1 VNGFIRLPG
10 GIMLRRFFPLLL
22 CSVIIIGKLHAQEVI
37 VAREKKPEPLRQPPE
52 APKQTVQP
60 SEELPSET
68 PAAKPR
74 KSKSREKK
82 STPGALTLEEMRAA
96 GARAAG
102 GSNDQ
107 SVSQPTKAREAGAES
122 APAANPTVAEAARPV
137 KRQTPVEQRSS
148 GPTKPRSAT
157 LEGIGPVRPTMME
170 SGREPP
176 SPSPSGR

>member
-1 VNGFIRLPG
+1 
-10 GIMLRRFFPLLL
+10 MLRRFFPLLL

-60 SEELPSET
+60 SEELPFET

-102 GSNDQ
+102 GSNDR
-107 SVSQPTKAREAGAES
+107 SVSQLTKAREANV
-122 APAANPTVAEAARPV
+122 APAPNPTVAETARPV
-137 KRQTPVEQRSS
+137 KRQIPVEQKSSS
-148 GPTKPRSAT
+148 GLPKPRSTT

>member
-22 CSVIIIGKLHAQEVI
+22 CGVIIIGKLHAQEVI

-52 APKQTVQP
+52 PPKQTVQP

-148 GPTKPRSAT
+148 GPTKPRNAT

-176 SPSPSGR
+176 SPSPAGR

>member
-1 VNGFIRLPG
+1 
-10 GIMLRRFFPLLL
+10 MLRRLFAVLV
-22 CSVIIIGKLHAQEVI
+22 CSVIIIARLHAQEVI
-37 VAREKKPEPLRQPPE
+37 VAREKKPEPPRQPPE

-74 KSKSREKK
+74 KSKPRARK
-82 STPGALTLEEMRAA
+82 STTEAPTLEEMRAA

-102 GSNDQ
+102 GSNDR
-107 SVSQPTKAREAGAES
+107 SVSQPTKTREANVEN
-122 APAANPTVAEAARPV
+122 APAPNPTVAETARPV
-137 KRQTPVEQRSS
+137 KRQIPVEQRSAS
-148 GPTKPRSAT
+148 GPTKPRSTT

>member
-1 VNGFIRLPG
+1 
-10 GIMLRRFFPLLL
+10 MLRRFFPLLL

-60 SEELPSET
+60 SEELPFET

-107 SVSQPTKAREAGAES
+107 SVSKPTKAREADVES
-122 APAANPTVAEAARPV
+122 APALNPTVAETARPV
-137 KRQTPVEQRSS
+137 KRQIPVEQRSS
-148 GPTKPRSAT
+148 SGQTKPRSTT